1 MLETKEQECDKSHIK
16 HGAVARCIAHLSPR
30 VPSHSL
36 LRHRDFVRFW
46 SASSLTSLGGQISM
60 LALPLTAVS
69 VLEATPS
76 QMGVMVALQTLP
88 FALFSL
94 HAGVWIDRHRKLP
107 IILINEILVAG
118 VLVLIPLLAWLGALS
133 MGWMYV
139 IAFAIGVSFVVTG
152 TASQVFITQLVGRDQ
167 VLDAMSKFTATDS
180 AAKLAGPGIAG
191 SLIHWLGAPYA
202 VAIDALAFLGS
213 FALIR
218 RIRHRE
224 PPIPVRADSTVWGE
238 IREGWQVVR
247 GNSTLWSLAIGAALW
262 NLLFQGYQAVIMI
275 FAARTLGLSAGQ
287 IGAAHIAGGLGALLA
302 AISARHLTRRW
313 GLGPP
318 ILMGLGVTALAW
330 AVLAMLPANQAS
342 PWATLAASLFLLDF
356 GVTLYIIHYL
366 SLRQAIT
373 PDALL
378 GRMTATMRFLSV
390 AGAPIGALAAGAIA
404 EAAGLRA
411 ALAGCAV
418 ACATLF
424 AVLWFVSPVRHV
436 RDVHPAIARP
446 QPA

>member
-1 MLETKEQECDKSHIK
+1 MFDTKEKECDKFHIL
-16 HGAVARCIAHLSPR
+16 GRLPR
-30 VPSHSL
+30 HSL
-36 LRHRDFVRFW
+36 LRHRDFMHFW
-46 SASSLTSLGGQISM
+46 GASSLTSLGGQISM

-69 VLEATPS
+69 VLDASPT
-76 QMGVMVALQTLP
+76 QMGIMVALQTMP
-88 FALFSL
+88 FALLSL
-94 HAGVWIDRHRKLP
+94 HAGVWIDRHHKLP
-107 IILINEILVAG
+107 IILINEILLAC
-118 VLVLIPLLAWLGALS
+118 VLAAVPLLTWLDRLS
-133 MGWMYV
+133 MGWMYG
-139 IAFAIGVSFVVTG
+139 IAFAIGVSFVITG
-152 TASQVFITQLVGRDQ
+152 TASQVFITQLVGREHL
-167 VLDAMSKFTATDS
+167 LDAMSKFTATDS

-202 VAIDALAFLGS
+202 VAVDALAFLGS

-218 RIRHRE
+218 RIRHHE
-224 PPIPVRADSTVWGE
+224 VPIAARSDSTVWAE

-247 GNSTLWSLAIGAALW
+247 RNATLWSLAIGAALW

-302 AISARHLTRRW
+302 AISAKHLNRRW

-318 ILMGLGVTALAW
+318 ILAGLGVTALAW
-330 AVLAMLPANQAS
+330 GVLAVLPANHTN
-342 PWATLAASLFLLDF
+342 PVITLASSLFLLDF

-404 EAAGLRA
+404 ETAGQRA
-411 ALAGCAV
+411 ALAVCAIACAV
-418 ACATLF
+418 LF
-424 AVLWFVSPVRHV
+424 AALWAISPVRHV
-436 RDVHPAIARP
+436 RDTHPHPPHAHP
-446 QPA
+446 V